1 MPKGSSH
8 DSRQEGGRQAMS
20 IFQKRA
26 RLRKKPVLR
35 LEHGLVNPAADLS
48 EGWLLREANL
58 LSWEE
63 K

>member
-1 MPKGSSH
+1 
-8 DSRQEGGRQAMS
+8 MS

-26 RLRKKPVLR
+26 RLTKKPVLL